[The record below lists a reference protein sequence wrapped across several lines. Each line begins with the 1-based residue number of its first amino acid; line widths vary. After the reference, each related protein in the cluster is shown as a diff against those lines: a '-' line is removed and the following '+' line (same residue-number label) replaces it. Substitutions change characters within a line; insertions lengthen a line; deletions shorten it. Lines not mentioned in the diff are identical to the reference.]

1 MATERT
7 WRCLWPKC
15 QCVWV
20 PGTWPDDDDKYI
32 IVVVVYVL
40 MMCMS
45 FYIYNTSSHTHSCKS
60 EYGSHHIPGSL

>member
-20 PGTWPDDDDKYI
+20 PDTWPDDDDKYCCCCLCSYDVHVFLHLQHLI
-32 IVVVVYVL
+32 
-40 MMCMS
+40 
-45 FYIYNTSSHTHSCKS
+45 THTLCCKS